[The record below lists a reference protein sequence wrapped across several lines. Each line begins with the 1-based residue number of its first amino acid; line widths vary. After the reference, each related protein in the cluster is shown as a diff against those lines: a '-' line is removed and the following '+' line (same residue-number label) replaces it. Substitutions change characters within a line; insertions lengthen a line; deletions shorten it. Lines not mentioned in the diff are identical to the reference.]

1 MDRRVTRIMKTDVD
15 TERYGEMTLADASSP
30 VEPLAVDRRWQP
42 LLRKRIL
49 VCGKGGSGKSTLVSL
64 LATVLQDKGYL
75 VMVLDGDASNPEGL
89 VRLLFGVGVP
99 GEPKPLIEF
108 FGGVE
113 RVTCPVDDPSP
124 LTRIGD
130 RDPVPDRPINL
141 SREIGPEYSLAKG
154 GLRLLQA
161 GKIETYGQGCDGPL
175 EKVVRD
181 FLIEDAVVSLIDE
194 KAGVEH
200 FGRRIPDRMD
210 IILGILDCTRESVS
224 IARRISGFAKE
235 MQTENAWFV
244 LNKAES
250 EAMEAEMMDLLG
262 ELGTRVIGSVPY
274 LPGLARV
281 ALSGRPLNQYLASRH
296 VEPIVARLEAI
307 AAGEGG
313 VSEGEGSTPT

>member
-15 TERYGEMTLADASSP
+15 TERYCEMTLADASP
-30 VEPLAVDRRWQP
+30 VEPLAVDRPWQP

-64 LATVLQDKGYL
+64 LAAVLQDKGYQ

-89 VRLLFGVGVP
+89 VRLLFGVGVQ

-141 SREIGPEYSLAKG
+141 SGEIAPEYSLARG

-210 IILGILDCTRESVS
+210 IILSILDCTRESVS

-235 MQTENAWFV
+235 IQTENAWFV

-250 EAMEAEMMDLLG
+250 KAMEAQMMDLLG

-274 LPGLARV
+274 IPGLAQA
-281 ALSGRPLNQYLASRH
+281 ALSGRPLKEHLAARH
-296 VEPIVARLEAI
+296 VAPIVARLEAI

-313 VSEGEGSTPT
+313 ISEGEGSTPT

>member
-1 MDRRVTRIMKTDVD
+1 
-15 TERYGEMTLADASSP
+15 MTLADASP
-30 VEPLAVDRRWQP
+30 VVRPPVDPTWKP

-49 VCGKGGSGKSTLVSL
+49 VCGKGGSGKSTLVAL
-64 LATVLQDKGYL
+64 LAAVLQEQGYQ

-89 VRLLFGVGVP
+89 VRLLFGVGVQ

-141 SREIGPEYSLAKG
+141 SREIGPEYSLEKG
-154 GLRLLQA
+154 SLRLLQA

-235 MQTENAWFV
+235 MQTENVCFV

-250 EAMEAEMMDLLG
+250 EAMEAEMLDLLG

-274 LPGLARV
+274 ITGLAQA
-281 ALSGRPLNQYLASRH
+281 ALSGRPLSEYLASRH
-296 VEPIVARLEAI
+296 VESIVARLEAI

-313 VSEGEGSTPT
+313 VLEGEGSTPT